1 MPCTVLSGYL
11 LLNYVSLFC
20 ADGLGS
26 GDLGSG
32 DFQMGKLL
40 TEGPEQRPHLLAE
53 GLRVL
58 RDGPM
63 GTVLFLLMG
72 KHLRGWEWAGLAV
85 FLCHQPQTPHSHHEK
100 LSSDWNRKLACLPL
114 SVQSS

>member
-1 MPCTVLSGYL
+1 MPCTMLSGYL

-40 TEGPEQRPHLLAE
+40 TEGP
-53 GLRVL
+53 
-58 RDGPM
+58 
-63 GTVLFLLMG
+63 
-72 KHLRGWEWAGLAV
+72 
-85 FLCHQPQTPHSHHEK
+85 
-100 LSSDWNRKLACLPL
+100 
-114 SVQSS
+114 